1 MIHRDNELVNKFLL
15 HQLMELKVRLGMWA
29 RAVRGSQVSIFECP
43 LCSLQGTYEESY
55 ENITDSVNLYSHAGL
70 ILCAEIL
77 DL

>member
-29 RAVRGSQVSIFECP
+29 RAVRGSQVPIFECP

-55 ENITDSVNLYSHAGL
+55 ENNKGFREPTTLMLG
-70 ILCAEIL
+70 
-77 DL
+77 